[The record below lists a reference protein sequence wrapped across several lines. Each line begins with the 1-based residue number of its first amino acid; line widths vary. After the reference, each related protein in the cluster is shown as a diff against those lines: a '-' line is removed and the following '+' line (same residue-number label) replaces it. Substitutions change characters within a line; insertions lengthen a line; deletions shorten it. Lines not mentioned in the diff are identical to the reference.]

1 MDKLPL
7 EGGAVHT
14 PPGKPPRQP
23 RARQGASEN
32 PRPVS
37 RSGPS
42 GPDRPEADLFT
53 YVPPERRTHLNPEE
67 APLLLVSNRAFTE
80 ADTTDAWLYL
90 LVGHDEGEE
99 LMREGLRLD
108 ARAPLL
114 LTERSGVFALLEAQS
129 QDMADDTHETP
140 ALLLRARKSDL
151 APWIEADPDMS
162 ARLGVA
168 CYLLSRQTPSG

>member
-7 EGGAVHT
+7 EGGAAHT
-14 PPGKPPRQP
+14 RPDRPLRQS
-23 RARQGASEN
+23 RARQGTSKS

-37 RSGPS
+37 HSEPS
-42 GPDRPEADLFT
+42 DPDRPEADLFT

-67 APLLLVSNRAFTE
+67 APLLVVSNRAFTE
-80 ADTTDAWLYL
+80 ADTPDAWLYL
-90 LVGHDEGEE
+90 LVNRDEGEE
-99 LMREGLRLD
+99 LLREGLRLD

-114 LTERSGVFALLEAQS
+114 MTERSGVFALLAAQAE
-129 QDMADDTHETP
+129 DIADDAHETP
-140 ALLLRARKSDL
+140 GLLLRARKSDL
-151 APWIEADPDMS
+151 TPWIEADPDMS